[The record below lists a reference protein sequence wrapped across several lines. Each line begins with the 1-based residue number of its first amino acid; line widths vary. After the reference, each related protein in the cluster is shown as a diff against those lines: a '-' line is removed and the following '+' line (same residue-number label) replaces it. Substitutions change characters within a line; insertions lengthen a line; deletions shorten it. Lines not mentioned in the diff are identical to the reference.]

1 MQKSTRKKLV
11 AGIFTGLGIA
21 IVATVAMTFL
31 YTPGFIRNL
40 FLTDSK
46 ELTVVTHDS
55 AVFPEELLA
64 EFKAQT
70 GITVKQVKAGDT
82 GSMVNKLILT
92 KDAPIGDRFYGID
105 STFLQLALDNEIYDP
120 AGNYTDE
127 NGPVEIDYADV
138 CINYDKLWFS
148 SNETAPPKN
157 IGDLTK
163 PAYKGLT
170 VVTNPRTSS
179 PGLSFLAATV
189 AVFGESGWKQYW
201 TALKANDVKIAAG
214 WEDAYFTEF
223 SGSSGKGQYPIVL
236 SYSSSPAFEIRDNG
250 ESQTVS
256 LLDACYRQW
265 EYAGA
270 LANGKNA
277 EGATKFIDFMVS
289 DKFQSALPES
299 NYVYPARE
307 GAGISIPSSWA
318 EFAPAAG
325 KTVGTTLDVAANRE
339 LWFAKWSEIFDVN

>member
-1 MQKSTRKKLV
+1 MQKSTRNKIIGGVLAGFALAIAATIAV
-11 AGIFTGLGIA
+11 AY
-21 IVATVAMTFL
+21 L
-31 YTPGFIRNL
+31 YTPGFIRDM
-40 FLTDSK
+40 FLTKSN

-70 GITVKQVKAGDT
+70 GITVKQVKAGDV
-82 GSMVNKLILT
+82 GAMVNKLILT
-92 KDAPIGDRFYGID
+92 KDAPIGDMFYGID
-105 STFLQLALDNEIYDP
+105 STFLQLAIDNEIYDP

-127 NGPVEIDYADV
+127 NGPAEIDYADV
-138 CINYDKLWFS
+138 CINYDREWFS
-148 SNETAPPKN
+148 RNETAPPTS
-157 IGDLTK
+157 IADLTK
-163 PAYKGLT
+163 QTYKGLT
-170 VVTNPRTSS
+170 VLTNPRTSS

-189 AVFGESGWKQYW
+189 AVFGESGWQQYW

-214 WEDAYFTEF
+214 WEDAYFTDF

-265 EYAGA
+265 EYAGV

-277 EGATKFIDFMVS
+277 IGATKFIEFMKS
-289 DKFQSALPES
+289 EKFQAALPES
-299 NYVYPARE
+299 NYVYPVLQ
-307 GAGISIPSSWA
+307 GIALPATWA
-318 EFAPAAG
+318 EFAPPAN
-325 KTVGTTLDVAANRE
+325 KTVGTTLDVAFNRE
-339 LWFAKWSEIFDVN
+339 LWFTKWSEIFDVN